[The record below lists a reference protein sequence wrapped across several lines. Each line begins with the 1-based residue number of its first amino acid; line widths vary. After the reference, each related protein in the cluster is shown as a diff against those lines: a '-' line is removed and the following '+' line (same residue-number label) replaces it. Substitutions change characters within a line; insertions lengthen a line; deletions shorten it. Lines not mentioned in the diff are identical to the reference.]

1 MIREVAKSQTPS
13 DALTEFLTFLVVL
26 LITTFLIR
34 LLWNTS
40 LVKHITILKPVDS
53 LTDAFILSIA
63 LQVIY
68 GL

>member
-34 LLWNTS
+34 LLWNMS
-40 LVKHITILKPVDS
+40 LVKHISILKPVDS